1 MEYDP
6 VSDEGPDVRR
16 WNFTRF
22 VHAQVSLSSTF
33 RPLKRHFYRLDG
45 VVVIRFSLCS
55 STENRN
61 EHRIKFRPRSSLGVF
76 VFSHPLLSQTSCS
89 RNCFPFLL
97 EIAKIEF
104 VFLIF

>member
-61 EHRIKFRPRSSLGVF
+61 EHRIKFRPRLAYSYFRTLFCLRQV
-76 VFSHPLLSQTSCS
+76 VPA
-89 RNCFPFLL
+89 
-97 EIAKIEF
+97 IAFHSYLKLQE
-104 VFLIF
+104 

>member
-1 MEYDP
+1 MEYDL

-61 EHRIKFRPRSSLGVF
+61 EHRIKFRPRLA
-76 VFSHPLLSQTSCS
+76 CS
-89 RNCFPFLL
+89 YFRTLFCLRQVVPA
-97 EIAKIEF
+97 IAFHSYLKLQE
-104 VFLIF
+104 

>member
-1 MEYDP
+1 MEYDREA
-6 VSDEGPDVRR
+6 VSDVRR

-45 VVVIRFSLCS
+45 VVVTRFSLCS

-61 EHRIKFRPRSSLGVF
+61 EYRIKFRVPRLE
-76 VFSHPLLSQTSCS
+76 CS
-89 RNCFPFLL
+89 YFPA
-97 EIAKIEF
+97 IAFHSYLKLQE
-104 VFLIF
+104 

>member
-45 VVVIRFSLCS
+45 VVLSYVSHFVHRRRTETNIESNSVRVPRLACS
-55 STENRN
+55 Y
-61 EHRIKFRPRSSLGVF
+61 FRTLFCLRQVVPA
-76 VFSHPLLSQTSCS
+76 
-89 RNCFPFLL
+89 
-97 EIAKIEF
+97 IAFHSYLKLQE
-104 VFLIF
+104 